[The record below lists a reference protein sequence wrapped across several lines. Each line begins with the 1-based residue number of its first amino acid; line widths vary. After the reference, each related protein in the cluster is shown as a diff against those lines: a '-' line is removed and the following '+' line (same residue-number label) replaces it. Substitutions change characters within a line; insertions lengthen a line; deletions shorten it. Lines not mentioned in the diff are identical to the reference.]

1 MKGIKYMNGGYS
13 MAKLYKNFFK
23 DKDILFVGYSSRNS
37 AYSKEVYQA
46 FVNNQIKVYPYNKKE
61 NASYDVKVYKSLE
74 ELPTL
79 PKSAFVLLNK
89 SNAAK
94 EVKELIDKGVQR
106 ILFRMADQETL
117 SECEK
122 AGVEAIVGCPMMIYG
137 TGMHKIHAFFAGV
150 K

>member
-1 MKGIKYMNGGYS
+1 

-23 DKDILFVGYSSRNS
+23 DMDILFVGYSSRNS
-37 AYSKEVYQA
+37 AYSKEIYQA
-46 FVNNQIKVYPYNKKE
+46 FVNNQMKVYPYNKKE
-61 NASYDVKVYKSLE
+61 NASYDVKVYKDLE
-74 ELPTL
+74 ELPVM

-94 EVKELIDKGVQR
+94 AVKELIDKGVQR

-117 SECEK
+117 AVCQK
-122 AGVEAIVGCPMMIYG
+122 AGVEAIVGCPLMLYG
-137 TGMHKIHAFFAGV
+137 KGMHKFHAFLAGV

>member
-1 MKGIKYMNGGYS
+1 

-37 AYSKEVYQA
+37 AYSREIYRA
-46 FVNNQIKVYPYNKKE
+46 FVNNQMKVYPYNKKD
-61 NASYDVKVYKSLE
+61 ASYDVKVYHSLE
-74 ELPTL
+74 ELPNM

-94 EVKELIDKGVQR
+94 VVKELIDKGVQR
-106 ILFRMADQETL
+106 ILFRVADQDTL
-117 SECEK
+117 AECEQ
-122 AGVEAIVGCPMMIYG
+122 AGIEAIVGWPMMIYG
-137 TGMHKIHAFFAGV
+137 NGLHRVHAFFAGV